1 MPNSPIVIALTLL
14 TLGICLFAL
23 WKGGQ
28 AERFG
33 AGLILTNALLSTAGD
48 LLFPHADLAILW
60 LIADGLTAVGLL
72 IIAVVYASFWL
83 GGVMLLYAILF
94 TLHSFYFVTGRE
106 VDVFHARVNN
116 LDFLGISICLAIGTT
131 IAWRR
136 RIAARKAAAAKAQ
149 AEQSAQ
155 AVQSA

>member
-33 AGLILTNALLSTAGD
+33 AGLILTNALLSTVGD

-72 IIAVVYASFWL
+72 VVAVVYASFWL

-106 VDVFHARVNN
+106 VDLFHARVNN
-116 LDFLGISICLAIGTT
+116 ADFLGISVCLAIGTI

-136 RIAARKAAAAKAQ
+136 RVVARKAAAKAQ
-149 AEQSAQ
+149 AAQVTQSA
-155 AVQSA
+155 